1 MLNRRHIRIKVM
13 QCLFAFKGTESD
25 DFKKDERV
33 LFQSID
39 KMYDLYISIFA
50 LFIEL
55 QKKANTKL
63 ALSQRI
69 NMPEC

>member
-13 QCLFAFKGTESD
+13 QCLFAFTGTESD
-25 DFKKDERV
+25 DFKKDERF

-39 KMYDLYISIFA
+39 KMSDLYITIFA

-55 QKKANTKL
+55 QKWYG
-63 ALSQRI
+63 
-69 NMPEC
+69 